1 MKCPQRFGPQPSER
15 WRSFRRWGLA
25 DGSELGGVRR
35 VQHVLCKCREPGSSE
50 PQTPVEVVYVCSPGA
65 PTVRWKTE
73 TGESPEFPGLAKL
86 EPTAATNKKREPVS
100 KTTEGMV

>member
-1 MKCPQRFGPQPSER
+1 M
-15 WRSFRRWGLA
+15 L
-25 DGSELGGVRR
+25 
-35 VQHVLCKCREPGSSE
+35 HKCREPGSSE
-50 PQTPVEVVYVCSPGA
+50 PQTPVKVVCVYSPGA

-86 EPTAATNKKREPVS
+86 EPTTETNKREPVS